1 MVIGTGSAEK
11 LKFFSVELDAFGPH
25 QLLQDQA
32 TGIVADYQSIRF
44 GLVHEI
50 CVDDAAGT
58 GHIFN
63 DDCRSAGNVF
73 AQMTA
78 NRA

>member
-1 MVIGTGSAEK
+1 MVIGSGSAEK

-50 CVDDAAGT
+50 CVDDAAGA
-58 GHIFN
+58 GHVFN
-63 DDCRSAGNVF
+63 YNTWIAGDVF
-73 AQMTA
+73 TQMTPD
-78 NRA
+78 RA